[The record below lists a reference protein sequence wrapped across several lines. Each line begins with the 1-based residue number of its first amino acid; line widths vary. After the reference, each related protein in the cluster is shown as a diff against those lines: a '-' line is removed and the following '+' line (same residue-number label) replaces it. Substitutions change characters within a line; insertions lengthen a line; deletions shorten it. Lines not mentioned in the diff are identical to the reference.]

1 MRNDNLAAVV
11 NEAKKYQLNKNTNC
25 VCTLCV
31 KVMVR
36 RIDNEGKTVWT
47 ALFGA
52 GGNAGRS
59 VGFAIAQV
67 RVNHHFEAGNV
78 VLKSAR
84 DYLSLSH

>member
-1 MRNDNLAAVV
+1 MRNDNLAAVDH
-11 NEAKKYQLNKNTNC
+11 EAKYQLNKNT
-25 VCTLCV
+25 TFCV

-67 RVNHHFEAGNV
+67 RVNYHLAWKQAMLF
-78 VLKSAR
+78 KKCT
-84 DYLSLSH
+84 

>member
-1 MRNDNLAAVV
+1 M
-11 NEAKKYQLNKNTNC
+11 
-25 VCTLCV
+25 CTLCV

-67 RVNHHFEAGNV
+67 RAKSHLETGNIV
-78 VLKSAR
+78 
-84 DYLSLSH
+84 

>member
-1 MRNDNLAAVV
+1 M
-11 NEAKKYQLNKNTNC
+11 
-25 VCTLCV
+25 CTLCV

-67 RVNHHFEAGNV
+67 RVKYHLETGNV
-78 VLKSAR
+78 VLKVHVIIC
-84 DYLSLSH
+84 DGLNLGPWPM

>member
-1 MRNDNLAAVV
+1 MRNDNLAAVDH
-11 NEAKKYQLNKNTNC
+11 EAKKYQLNKNT
-25 VCTLCV
+25 TFCV

-59 VGFAIAQV
+59 VGFAVAQV
-67 RVNHHFEAGNV
+67 RAKCPLETGNIV
-78 VLKSAR
+78 
-84 DYLSLSH
+84 

>member
-1 MRNDNLAAVV
+1 
-11 NEAKKYQLNKNTNC
+11 
-25 VCTLCV
+25 
-31 KVMVR
+31 MVR

-67 RVNHHFEAGNV
+67 RVNYHLAWKQAMLF
-78 VLKSAR
+78 KKCT
-84 DYLSLSH
+84 

>member
-1 MRNDNLAAVV
+1 M
-11 NEAKKYQLNKNTNC
+11 
-25 VCTLCV
+25 CTFCV

-59 VGFAIAQV
+59 VGFAVAQV
-67 RVNHHFEAGNV
+67 GEKYHLETGTMSF
-78 VLKSAR
+78 
-84 DYLSLSH
+84 

>member
-1 MRNDNLAAVV
+1 M
-11 NEAKKYQLNKNTNC
+11 
-25 VCTLCV
+25 CTLCV

-59 VGFAIAQV
+59 VGFAVAQV
-67 RVNHHFEAGNV
+67 RVNYHLETGTMSF
-78 VLKSAR
+78 
-84 DYLSLSH
+84 

>member
-1 MRNDNLAAVV
+1 MRNDNLAAVDH
-11 NEAKKYQLNKNTNC
+11 EAKYQLNKNTNC
-25 VCTLCV
+25 VCTLYV

-59 VGFAIAQV
+59 VGFAVAQV
-67 RVNHHFEAGNV
+67 RVKYHLETGN
-78 VLKSAR
+78 KSAH
-84 DYLSLSH
+84 DHLSLSH

>member
-1 MRNDNLAAVV
+1 M
-11 NEAKKYQLNKNTNC
+11 C
-25 VCTLCV
+25 SLCV

-67 RVNHHFEAGNV
+67 RAKSRLETGNV
-78 VLKSAR
+78 VLKVQVIIC
-84 DYLSLSH
+84 H